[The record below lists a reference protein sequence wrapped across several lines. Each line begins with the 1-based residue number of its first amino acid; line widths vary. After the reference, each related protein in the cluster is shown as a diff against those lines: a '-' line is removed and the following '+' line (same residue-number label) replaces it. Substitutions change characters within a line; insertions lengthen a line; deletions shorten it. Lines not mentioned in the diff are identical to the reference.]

1 MGWRAQRIK
10 NLVINREAEVVDED
24 ISREE
29 KLLTWEWVIM
39 IKIIQRTFVLSRH

>member
-10 NLVINREAEVVDED
+10 NLVINRETEVVDED
-24 ISREE
+24 ISRGE